1 METKDRIATK
11 AHELFLRYGIR
22 SISMDEIAAHL
33 GISKKTIYQFYEDKD
48 SLVEAVIDIEIQMN
62 MKDCSLCLEQSDNA
76 IHEVFLA
83 VDMVQEMLK
92 GMNPS
97 IIFDLEKYHP
107 KAFRKMNEHKNDF
120 FSRITKENIERGMRE
135 GLYRSDI
142 NADIMSRFR
151 VGTMF
156 MILAP
161 DMLLSKYNPAVI
173 LREMTENFLFGM
185 ATTKG
190 TELIQQYKQQRLKAT
205 Q

>member
-33 GISKKTIYQFYEDKD
+33 GISKKTIYQSFEDKD
-48 SLVEAVIDIEIQMN
+48 SLVEAVIELEIQEN
-62 MKDCSLCLEQSDNA
+62 MHDCNLCKGQSDNA
-76 IHEVFLA
+76 IHEVYLA
-83 VDMVQEMLK
+83 MDMVQEMLK

-107 KAFRKMNEHKNDF
+107 KAFRKMHEHKNDF
-120 FSRITKENIERGMRE
+120 FSRITKENIERGIEE
-135 GLYRSDI
+135 GLYRADI
-142 NADIMSRFR
+142 NADILSRFR

-161 DMLLSKYNPAVI
+161 DVLLSKYNPAVI
-173 LREMTENFLFGM
+173 LKEMTENFLFGI
-185 ATTKG
+185 ATQKG

>member
-1 METKDRIATK
+1 METKDRIAAK

-33 GISKKTIYQFYEDKD
+33 GISKKTIYQSYEDKD
-48 SLVEAVIDIEIQMN
+48 SLVEAVTDIEIQLN
-62 MKDCSLCLEQSDNA
+62 MKDCAHCLEQSANA

-151 VGTMF
+151 VSTMF

-185 ATTKG
+185 ATSKG